1 MAIKNTQEEKQFKA
15 MLESIPVES
24 GKREAW
30 IVTLNENG
38 LSEEIAEEV
47 RSVLSNLSQEEVDAV
62 KRTRYLIRLNEI
74 VRRWRLTRQMG
85 NFTKRG
91 R

>member
-1 MAIKNTQEEKQFKA
+1 MSGKISQEEKQFKTL
-15 MLESIPVES
+15 LESIPVEPAKS
-24 GKREAW
+24 QAW
-30 IVTLNENG
+30 ISTLDENG
-38 LSEEIAEEV
+38 LSEELAEEV
-47 RSVLSNLSQEEVDAV
+47 RSQLTNLSQEDVDAV
-62 KRTRYLIRLNEI
+62 KRTRFLIRLNEI

>member
-1 MAIKNTQEEKQFKA
+1 MTVKNTQEEKQFKA

-24 GKREAW
+24 GKQLAW
-30 IVTLNENG
+30 ITTLDENG
-38 LSEEIAEEV
+38 LSEELAEEV
-47 RSVLSNLSQEEVDAV
+47 RSELSNLSQEQVDAV
-62 KRTRYLIRLNEI
+62 KRTRFLIRLNEI

-85 NFTKRG
+85 KFTKRG